1 MERKTATCLKVWM
14 MEQGS
19 RSNASKSRF
28 GVGWPVRPQLQLPVA
43 LIPLWRPSHVPK
55 HLCDD
60 PKYKRKGRSCC
71 NCLRSLTQSRESVFK
86 PRIRL
91 PDFTT
96 EAVKRPIH
104 RLTQPRRSIG
114 TAPPWLPTGPLNF
127 YNNLSVAH
135 NQMEIMANILGYLRL
150 PVLASSGLAA
160 LASGLL
166 YFKQK

>member
-1 MERKTATCLKVWM
+1 VERKTATCLKVWM

-28 GVGWPVRPQLQLPVA
+28 GSGGPCDLNCSCPVA

-114 TAPPWLPTGPLNF
+114 TAAPWLPTGPLNF